1 MACMEA
7 PAFGMARGPL
17 PSDWGTRMIGQG
29 TFSPER
35 RPRGSLLDQRERRE
49 REHVAALEMTLTKTM
64 AAVLA
69 QYIEPGISAGR
80 ITENRPGPSL
90 SPSIEGPVRGD
101 AGTPGRP
108 RVAPAGLTP
117 EQLREALGRMPDP
130 DARALLIWAA
140 CHREGTG
147 RWAGPRPSLPADGG
161 S

>member
-17 PSDWGTRMIGQG
+17 PSDWGTGMISEA

-35 RPRGSLLDQRERRE
+35 WPRGSVLDQRECRE
-49 REHVAALEMTLTKTM
+49 REHGVALGMTLTKAM

-69 QYIEPGISAGR
+69 QYIAPGTSAGR
-80 ITENRPGPSL
+80 ITENRPGPCL
-90 SPSIEGPVRGD
+90 SPLLEGPVRGD
-101 AGTPGRP
+101 AGTPGS

-130 DARALLIWAA
+130 EARALLIWAA
-140 CHREGTG
+140 CHRESTG
-147 RWAGPRPSLPADGG
+147 RWAGPRPAWPAD
-161 S
+161 SAS